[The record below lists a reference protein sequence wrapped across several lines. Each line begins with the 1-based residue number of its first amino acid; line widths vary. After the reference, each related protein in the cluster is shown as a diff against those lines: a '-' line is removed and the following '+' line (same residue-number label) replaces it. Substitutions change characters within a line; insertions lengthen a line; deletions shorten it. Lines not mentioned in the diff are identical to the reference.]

1 VKDVLI
7 GNAPAA
13 ELPVLAGERTPQAA
27 PAQTGPL
34 AAEIL
39 TNTGAG
45 VNENGNF
52 DGSSGSAFQGS
63 A

>member
-13 ELPVLAGERTPQAA
+13 ELPVLAGERTPQAS

-45 VNENGNF
+45 VDALGNF
-52 DGSSGSAFQGS
+52 TGESESPTQVGA
-63 A
+63 